1 MRTTITRASA
11 LTVGLVLA
19 LAVPAAA
26 DPACDAAGAGVI
38 HDLHGAIGVGG
49 DLAHEVEEAYCATP
63 LP

>member
-1 MRTTITRASA
+1 MRSTVIRASA
-11 LTVGLVLA
+11 LTTGLVLA

-38 HDLHGAIGVGG
+38 HELHETVGAGG
-49 DLAHEVEEAYCATP
+49 DLAHELEDAYCATP